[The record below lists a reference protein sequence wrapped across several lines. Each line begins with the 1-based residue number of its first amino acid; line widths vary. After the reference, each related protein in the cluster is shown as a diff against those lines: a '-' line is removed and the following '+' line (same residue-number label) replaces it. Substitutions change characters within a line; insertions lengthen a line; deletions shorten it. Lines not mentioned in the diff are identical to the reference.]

1 MPLTLRV
8 TRSTTLERASV
19 SEVALSTDESSRFNL
34 LRHLKG
40 LHPVDDIDGSVRL
53 HDPRTRSPLCLL
65 REHHRGGQWVGLT
78 LEVSLTAPS
87 HMKCALDAFDIALEV
102 ATVLGA
108 HAIEPI
114 SGQIVTKQNID
125 GLLAKDGRIVRT
137 LYDAWCARQERLSSE
152 GRAFLE
158 LPCEDQDD
166 VPEYFSFS
174 LAAKGQAPRLD
185 ELVRDISP
193 HLEVKVLQVSALLL
207 EPRTLIPLVRVH
219 RRDREVVVSPGW
231 IRRSFETLASETMAA
246 VAALEKRL
254 GVPAMFC
261 QTNLNAELAAELS
274 FRARGL
280 GVDFYRWVSRQG
292 PGPWAATGDAR
303 RRITGVNAARMAEV
317 DAQLEELLARAPSS
331 PTSFELELRQDIPF
345 IEIQTAIESTFCR
358 DWPWGPHW
366 APQEPT
372 IATWRARRANIHYS
386 CAGPGASRRIRG
398 QGEGCAVVGS
408 LLSAFMLTPSGNR
421 FS

>member
-1 MPLTLRV
+1 MPFTLWV
-8 TRSTTLERASV
+8 TRSTTLEAASI
-19 SEVALSTDESSRFNL
+19 SEVALSTEDSCRFNL
-34 LRHLKG
+34 IRHLKG
-40 LHPVDDIDGSVRL
+40 LHPVDDIDGSIRL
-53 HDPRTRSPLCLL
+53 HDPRTRAPLCQL
-65 REHHRGGQWVGLT
+65 REHHRRGQWIGLT
-78 LEVSLTAPS
+78 LEISLTAPS

-114 SGQIVTKQNID
+114 SGQIVTKHNID

-137 LYDAWCARQERLSSE
+137 LYDAWCARQERLSPE

-158 LPCEDQDD
+158 LPWEDQDD

-174 LAAKGQAPRLD
+174 LATKGQAPGLD

-193 HLEVKVLQVSALLL
+193 HLEVKVLEVSALLL
-207 EPRTLIPLVRVH
+207 EPRTRVPLVRVH

-231 IRRSFETLASETMAA
+231 IRRSFQTLASETMAA

-254 GVPAMFC
+254 GVSATFC
-261 QTNLNAELAAELS
+261 QTNLSAELEAELS

-292 PGPWAATGDAR
+292 PGPWATTGGAR
-303 RRITGVNAARMAEV
+303 RRITGVSTTRMAEV
-317 DAQLEELLARAPSS
+317 DAELEELLTSAPSS
-331 PTSFELELRQDIPF
+331 PTSLELELREDVPF
-345 IEIQTAIESTFCR
+345 VEIQTALESTFCR

-366 APQEPT
+366 APHEPT
-372 IATWRARRANIHYS
+372 IATWKARHANINYS
-386 CAGPGASRRIRG
+386 CAGPGASRRIRV
-398 QGEGCAVVGS
+398 QGEGGAVAGS
-408 LLSAFMLTPSGNR
+408 LLSAYIDFDSTRP
-421 FS
+421 